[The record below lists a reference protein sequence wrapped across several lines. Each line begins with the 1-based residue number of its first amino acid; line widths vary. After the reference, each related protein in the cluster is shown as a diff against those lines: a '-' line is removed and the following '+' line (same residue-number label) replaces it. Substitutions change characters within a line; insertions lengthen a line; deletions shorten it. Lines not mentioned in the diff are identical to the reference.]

1 MKIIAAFAVVLAL
14 ASFSAPPAQAQN
26 ARSFVSG
33 HGLDTNACTLAAP
46 CRTLAGAFLA
56 TNAGGEIDV
65 LDTAGYG
72 ALTINKAISI
82 VNDGAVASVL
92 VPSGGTGLTLNAI

>member
-1 MKIIAAFAVVLAL
+1 MQRIAFLAAIALAFTVVLP
-14 ASFSAPPAQAQN
+14 APPARALN

-33 HGLDTNACTLAAP
+33 HGNDANACSLAAP
-46 CRTLAGAFLA
+46 CRTFAGAYTK

-72 ALTINKAISI
+72 SLTITNAISI
-82 VNDGAVASVL
+82 VNDGSIASVL
-92 VPSGGTGLTLNAI
+92 VPSGGIGIT